1 MDIFAL
7 RMNALARMEHI
18 HVGNE
23 DDEMTFVSWIIYFY
37 FHVYGLEMKK
47 ELNVYIY
54 KLIISWIVHLN
65 MMLNKLGSGSLIFN

>member
-23 DDEMTFVSWIIYFY
+23 DDEMTFVS
-37 FHVYGLEMKK
+37 
-47 ELNVYIY
+47 
-54 KLIISWIVHLN
+54 
-65 MMLNKLGSGSLIFN
+65 